1 MGISAVVDPVSM
13 ALIQFL
19 VTLIVTVIAGG

>member
-1 MGISAVVDPVSM
+1 M

-19 VTLIVTVIAGG
+19 KYEE